1 MSAVQDLTSA
11 ATFVTILM
19 DHTLVLALKGPSFQV
34 TQRIAQVSQPIYA
47 SDDNPL
53 LRYQRVYLKQSWLL
67 WFLFQY

>member
-11 ATFVTILM
+11 ATFVTTLM
-19 DHTLVLALKGPSFQV
+19 DHTLVLALKGPSFQI

-53 LRYQRVYLKQSWLL
+53 L
-67 WFLFQY
+67 